1 MEDSEQNNG
10 ENKKAETAEPASKN
24 IDSKNMKK
32 QILDFS
38 NQLWDAYKLG
48 SDVVIENKNINDIV
62 CCGMGGSGISGDLL
76 ASYIEMIGSSD
87 RKNKMPFVYSVKDYS
102 IPRVVG
108 KNSLVFVISYSGN
121 TEEAISCYKDAVR
134 KGASVVIL
142 SSGGI
147 LERKSKIDNVPFVK
161 LPSGFEPR
169 VALAYTFFPL
179 LKILEKNEIIGGQE
193 DAVKKLMQNLKKP
206 IYDETAKQ
214 LSKKLEGRIPLI
226 YSSHLFYPVA
236 YRWKTQFNENAK
248 TMAFCN
254 EFSEL
259 NHNEINAFTNLTASF
274 HLIILVD
281 EGQFSRIKKRVN
293 ITQDI
298 LKKKLPITRLLIK
311 GNCALTKIF
320 SSIHLGDLI
329 SYYLSLI
336 YKTDP
341 NGVPV
346 VEELKE
352 KMGAY
357 ID

>member
-1 MEDSEQNNG
+1 MEESEKNNE
-10 ENKKAETAEPASKN
+10 ENKETDTDEPSSKN
-24 IDSKNMKK
+24 IDSKNMRK

-38 NQLWDAYKLG
+38 NQLWEAYKLG
-48 SDVVIENKNINDIV
+48 SDIVIENKNIKDIV
-62 CCGMGGSGISGDLL
+62 CCGMGGSGISGDILS
-76 ASYIEMIGSSD
+76 SYLKLINPSD
-87 RKNKMPFVYSVKDYS
+87 RKTRLPFVYSVKDYNLPS
-102 IPRVVG
+102 VVG
-108 KNSLVFVISYSGN
+108 KNSLVFIISYSGN
-121 TEEAISCYKDAVR
+121 TEETISCYKDARR
-134 KGASVVIL
+134 KDASIVIL

-147 LERKSKIDNVPFVK
+147 LERKSKIDNIPFVK

-169 VALAYTFFPL
+169 IALAYTFFPL
-179 LKILEKNEIIGGQE
+179 LKILDKNEIIGSQE
-193 DAVKKLMQNLKKP
+193 DAVKKLIQNLKKP
-206 IYDETAKQ
+206 VYDETAKK
-214 LSKKLEGRIPLI
+214 LSKKLEGRVPLI
-226 YSSHLFYPVA
+226 YSSHQFYPVA

-259 NHNEINAFTNLTASF
+259 NHNEINAFSNLTASF

-281 EGQFSRIKKRVN
+281 EGQFSRIKKRMN
-293 ITQDI
+293 ITQEI
-298 LKKKLPITRLLIK
+298 LKKKLPITKLLIN

-320 SSIHLGDLI
+320 SSIHLGDLT

-341 NGVPV
+341 SGVPV